1 MKKYTVTLEFESK
14 EDAEQWISWYSNSGE
29 QDSYYSIDNKNST
42 DKNLILNG
50 IEERCPSCKSIG
62 VMKAET
68 FKDKW
73 KSLEN
78 HHKVKDPSKWIC
90 EDCYHEFEFDGE
102 ERNY

>member
-1 MKKYTVTLEFESK
+1 
-14 EDAEQWISWYSNSGE
+14 
-29 QDSYYSIDNKNST
+29 
-42 DKNLILNG
+42 
-50 IEERCPSCKSIG
+50 
-62 VMKAET
+62 MKAET

-78 HHKVKDPSKWIC
+78 HYKVKDPSKWIC